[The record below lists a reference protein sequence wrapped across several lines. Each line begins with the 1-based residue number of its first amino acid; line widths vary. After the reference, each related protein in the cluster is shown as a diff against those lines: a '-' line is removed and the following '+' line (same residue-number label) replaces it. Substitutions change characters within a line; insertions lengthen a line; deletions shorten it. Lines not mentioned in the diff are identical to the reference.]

1 MALAIA
7 LIALVVLGGLAA
19 LVTLK
24 GRDADEAV
32 GVLSSETRRLNAFA
46 DGWTN
51 KEGHL
56 LQRLFCFS
64 APIHV

>member
-7 LIALVVLGGLAA
+7 LIVLVVLGGLAA

-32 GVLSSETRRLNAFA
+32 GVLSGETRKR
-46 DGWTN
+46 D
-51 KEGHL
+51 K
-56 LQRLFCFS
+56 
-64 APIHV
+64 P